1 MDCKRKRLIPII
13 VATALVMSFLSGC
26 SPTEAISVI
35 ADMEITFS
43 GADGYGV
50 AEVENAYTWV
60 EDLNLDTN
68 NDGENDSDVVS
79 EVQSAV
85 TYELDKTEGLSNGDT
100 VTLTV
105 TVDNAVL
112 AEYGYSADNYTN
124 TYTVSGL
131 SEGQNVDIFDGVT
144 LDCSGI
150 APFGTATVNKGSEDY
165 GFTISYSMDR
175 SNGLSNGDTVVV
187 TAEYTESSALKA
199 GVFVESNTKEYTVS
213 GLQVYLTSDHTFPEE
228 TLTAIQGQVSDEI
241 HIRMEQ
247 DEGIWRDWA
256 AIGDEENEDRWNDE
270 DHTSLNEDGVS
281 LEYLGLT
288 LQAPVDDAE
297 STYHNLLNVLYRVN
311 IHATYRNGDDEVELN
326 SAVYLYYY
334 YTNVIMNDDG
344 TAALDTSDI
353 FTHDEAIFI
362 SQEALNVAIAED
374 SDYTCS
380 QLETATIEEIKRAD
394 EPQQEESVA
403 GNTGA
408 LETVTESVNPSVPA
422 EGSEAA
428 TSGET
433 PEATEPVAESETS
446 ETAESATEQEVSE
459 TTGGGNA
466 NASVAQNSDNTTA
479 NTKSETAEEST
490 GTITS

>member
-1 MDCKRKRLIPII
+1 MDCKRKRLIPVI

-68 NDGENDSDVVS
+68 NDGENDSDVIS

-105 TVDNAVL
+105 SVDNAVL

-131 SEGQNVDIFDGVT
+131 SEGQDVDIFDGVT

-199 GVFVESNTKEYTVS
+199 GVFVKSNTKEFTVS
-213 GLQVYLTSDHTFPEE
+213 GLQVYLAPDHTFPEE
-228 TLTAIQGQVSDEI
+228 TLTTIQGQVSDEI

-247 DEGIWRDWA
+247 EEDLWRDWA
-256 AIGDEENEDRWNDE
+256 VIGDEENEARWNDE
-270 DHTSLNEDGVS
+270 DHTSLNEDGIS

-311 IHATYRNGDDEVELN
+311 IHATYQNGDDEAELN

-353 FTHDEAIFI
+353 FSHDEAIFV
-362 SQEALNVAIAED
+362 SQETLNAAIAED

-380 QLETATIEEIKRAD
+380 QLETATIEEIQQAN
-394 EPQQEESVA
+394 EPQQEESVEE
-403 GNTGA
+403 NT
-408 LETVTESVNPSVPA
+408 ETPETGTESASSA
-422 EGSEAA
+422 EA
-428 TSGET
+428 TDGTGPVASGET
-433 PEATEPVAESETS
+433 PEDTEPAAGQETPQ
-446 ETAESATEQEVSE
+446 TAKPATEQETPG
-459 TTGGGNA
+459 TTGGDA
-466 NASVAQNSDNTTA
+466 VADIQNSDNTSTS
-479 NTKSETAEEST
+479 TESETTEEST
-490 GTITS
+490 GTTTS

>member
-1 MDCKRKRLIPII
+1 MDCKRKRLITVI
-13 VATALVMSFLSGC
+13 VATALIMSFLSGC

-68 NDGENDSDVVS
+68 NDGENDSDVIS

-85 TYELDKTEGLSNGDT
+85 TYELDKTEDLSNGDT

-105 TVDNAVL
+105 SVDNAVL

-131 SEGQNVDIFDGVT
+131 SEGQDVDIYDGVT

-213 GLQVYLTSDHTFPEE
+213 GLQVYLAPDHTFPEE
-228 TLTAIQGQVSDEI
+228 TLTTIQGQVSDEI

-256 AIGDEENEDRWNDE
+256 VIGDEENEDRWNDE

-311 IHATYRNGDDEVELN
+311 IHATYQNGDDEAELN

-353 FTHDEAIFI
+353 FSHDEAIFV
-362 SQEALNVAIAED
+362 SQETLNAAIAED

-380 QLETATIEEIKRAD
+380 QLKTATIEEIQQAN
-394 EPQQEESVA
+394 EPQQEESVEE
-403 GNTGA
+403 N
-408 LETVTESVNPSVPA
+408 TESPETGTENASSA
-422 EGSEAA
+422 EA
-428 TSGET
+428 TDGPGPVASDET
-433 PEATEPVAESETS
+433 PEDTEPAAGQETPQAAEPATEPEMP
-446 ETAESATEQEVSE
+446 E
-459 TTGGGNA
+459 TTGGDA
-466 NASVAQNSDNTTA
+466 AADTQNSGNTST
-479 NTKSETAEEST
+479 NTESETAEEST